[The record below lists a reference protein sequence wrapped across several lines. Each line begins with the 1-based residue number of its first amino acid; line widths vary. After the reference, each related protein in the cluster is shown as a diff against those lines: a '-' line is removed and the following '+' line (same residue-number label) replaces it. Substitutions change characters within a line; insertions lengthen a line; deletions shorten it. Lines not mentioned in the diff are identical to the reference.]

1 MQNSVFQT
9 GNGGTENGKKRNGK
23 KKKKTKIK
31 KGEQVTITT
40 RNGTGKG
47 ERRTGNGEISVS
59 TNEPSG

>member
-1 MQNSVFQT
+1 MQNSVFQK
-9 GNGGTENGKKRNGK
+9 GNGGTENGKIRNG

-47 ERRTGNGEISVS
+47 ERRTGNREISVR

>member
-9 GNGGTENGKKRNGK
+9 GNGGTENGKIRNG
-23 KKKKTKIK
+23 KKKTKIK